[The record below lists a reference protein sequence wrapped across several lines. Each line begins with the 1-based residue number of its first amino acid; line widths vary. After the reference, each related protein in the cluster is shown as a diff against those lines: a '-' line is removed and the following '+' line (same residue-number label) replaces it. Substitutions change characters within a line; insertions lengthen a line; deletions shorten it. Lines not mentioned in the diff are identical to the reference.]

1 MDTASIPGYNRFPM
15 NDFPRIAVSHR
26 KGTVSIVWN
35 DTGGNPNGDILMQS
49 YRLESLAQVQ
59 PSPVTLNNDV
69 GSFNWHFLPALR
81 QAETNGLINVSW
93 YERTN
98 PQTANTDVFAAL
110 QVDPTTTEIPS
121 SNARVTDA
129 TSNWLV
135 SNSDIIPNFGDYT
148 DNYLAG
154 SGFWVAWSDGRINDP
169 QPFSAKRK

>member
-1 MDTASIPGYNRFPM
+1 
-15 NDFPRIAVSHR
+15 
-26 KGTVSIVWN
+26 
-35 DTGGNPNGDILMQS
+35 
-49 YRLESLAQVQ
+49 
-59 PSPVTLNNDV
+59 
-69 GSFNWHFLPALR
+69 
-81 QAETNGLINVSW
+81 
-93 YERTN
+93 
-98 PQTANTDVFAAL
+98 VFAAL
-110 QVDPTTTEIPS
+110 QVDPTTAEIPS